1 LRSAPHENALI
12 RGASQTEPAILQNGG
27 VNESR
32 WVNPHQP
39 QTLYMGVILCYIQG
53 VFALLSYPDFG
64 PFALLIL
71 VGLVA
76 GGFGIAN
83 EKKWG
88 YLLAVATAVF
98 QVLLL
103 LLHGLGGL
111 NDVHVLIELGF
122 DVLLVVLLAHPM
134 SRSYQRIWFK

>member
-1 LRSAPHENALI
+1 M
-12 RGASQTEPAILQNGG
+12 
-27 VNESR
+27 
-32 WVNPHQP
+32 NPHQP
-39 QTLYMGVILCYIQG
+39 QTLYMGVILCYVQA
-53 VFALLSYPDFG
+53 VLALLSLSILSPLG
-64 PFALLIL
+64 LLITA
-71 VGLVA
+71 GLA
-76 GGFGIAN
+76 GGAFGIAN

-103 LLHGLGGL
+103 VALGPGL
-111 NDVHVLIELGF
+111 NNVHVLIELGF

>member
-1 LRSAPHENALI
+1 M
-12 RGASQTEPAILQNGG
+12 
-27 VNESR
+27 NELK

-53 VFALLSYPDFG
+53 VFAILSYPTFG
-64 PFALLIL
+64 PWVFVILLGL
-71 VGLVA
+71 VG

-88 YLLAVATAVF
+88 YLLAVATAVL
-98 QVLLL
+98 QVGVVLAI
-103 LLHGLGGL
+103 GGSLGHL
-111 NDVHVLIELGF
+111 SVLIELGF
-122 DVLLVVLLAHPM
+122 DVALVVLLTHPM